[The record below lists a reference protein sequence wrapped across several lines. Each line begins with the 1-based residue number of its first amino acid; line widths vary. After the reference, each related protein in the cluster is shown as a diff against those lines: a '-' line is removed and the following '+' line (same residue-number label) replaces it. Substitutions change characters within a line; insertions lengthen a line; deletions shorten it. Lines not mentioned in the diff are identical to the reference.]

1 MGPSFTSHKNKILK
15 IHSYTEESNSEGIMY
30 KEGVLYPEY
39 VTPEGKNKMLF
50 PDYLRGLK

>member
-1 MGPSFTSHKNKILK
+1 MGPSFILHKNKILK

>member
-1 MGPSFTSHKNKILK
+1 
-15 IHSYTEESNSEGIMY
+15 MY

-50 PDYLRGLK
+50 PDYLRGLKWKFQQVFRRLIN